1 MFECLLQCLL
11 PRPKWG
17 LVFGDRILYYSARL
31 ILACCGISCMGQQ
44 GKLNALLA
52 DVESSALITLPN
64 HFNLLLWIVV
74 LHSITLVLLYT
85 SSFLTV
91 FGHFTFSTYVLSS
104 LRWNVSRFFSA
115 WEDVIVQISQFYRKI
130 SSIQALKTVI
140 FVSGVSFLL
149 SKIACILFAAFIAR
163 TLGLSLF
170 YIFVC
175 INHATHIFTLSL
187 LMGSPRIFRFYL
199 R

>member
-130 SSIQALKTVI
+130 SSIQVLKTVI
-140 FVSGVSFLL
+140 FFFWGEFLVIENSL
-149 SKIACILFAAFIAR
+149 YSTCSVYSKDFR
-163 TLGLSLF
+163 TFSVLYLRLYQPCYQNIYTFSTHGLS
-170 YIFVC
+170 
-175 INHATHIFTLSL
+175 S
-187 LMGSPRIFRFYL
+187 
-199 R
+199 